1 MKDSL
6 EKHTA
11 GGQSLGFDYQF
22 LYFVYLL
29 LDLKQGEK
37 IGYEVKDDIHIEKAD
52 GTVVLM
58 QAKHTVQKNS
68 EGEAINMTALDDD
81 LWKTLDIWSIYIDS
95 ISDLD
100 ICKYK
105 FILVTNKNNNDN
117 NELINGVVSYQK
129 KVMTIQ
135 QVKAIISKIYN
146 NTTNVKIQGH
156 IKNVLQLSEDKL
168 DKLLLRVEFQT
179 NTDNLLEEIK
189 TRLKER
195 LFQNKTDR
203 IAMVMDSLFANL
215 FKDKYIKIDNHGRF
229 EITFDDFC
237 SKYERCFRLVF
248 DEKPLPIRK
257 FLFHLPNNIEDKVF
271 IQQLLDIGDVNS
283 GSSEIEDY
291 ATLLFQAFN
300 NVQNWIVNGFVLS
313 TEIDDF
319 EKNAIRVWKNE
330 FKSKYRTIEQRLS
343 AGETID
349 DLNKEIKSLALELLD
364 FIRKEKLSLA
374 NTDLGIEISNGYY
387 YLLSDKP
394 KIGWHYD
401 WENRYAKS

>member
-37 IGYEVKDDIHIEKAD
+37 IGYEVKDDIHIEKPD
-52 GTVVLM
+52 GTIVLM

-68 EGEAINMTALDDD
+68 TGEAINMTTLDGD
-81 LWKTLDIWSIYIDS
+81 LWKALDIWTMYINS
-95 ISDLD
+95 ISDSDLF
-100 ICKYK
+100 KYS
-105 FILVTNKNNNDN
+105 FILVTNKNSSDN

-129 KVMTIQ
+129 KEKSIQ
-135 QVKAIISKIYN
+135 QVKAIISKLYK
-146 NTTNVKIQGH
+146 NTTDEKIQGY
-156 IKNVLQLSEDKL
+156 INNVLQISDDKL
-168 DKLLLRVEFQT
+168 DKFLSRIEFQT

-195 LFQNKTDR
+195 LFQKKADR
-203 IAMVMDSLFANL
+203 IEVVMDSLIANL
-215 FKDKYIKIDNHGRF
+215 SKDKYIEIDNHGSF
-229 EITFDDFC
+229 EVTFEDFC

-248 DEKPLPIRK
+248 DERPLPIRK
-257 FLFHLPNNIEDKVF
+257 FSFCLPNNIEDKVF

-283 GSSEIEDY
+283 GSSEIEEY
-291 ATLLFQAFN
+291 ATLWFQAFN
-300 NVQNWIVNGFVLS
+300 NFQNWIENSFVLS

-330 FKSKYRTIEQRLS
+330 FKSKYRMVEQRLS
-343 AGETID
+343 AGETIN
-349 DLNKEIKSLALELLD
+349 DLDKEIKSLALELLD

-387 YLLSDKP
+387 YLLSDEP

-401 WENRYAKS
+401 WKNRYAKQ

>member
-37 IGYEVKDDIHIEKAD
+37 IGYEVKDDIHIEKPD
-52 GTVVLM
+52 GTIVLM

-68 EGEAINMTALDDD
+68 TGEAINMTTLDGD
-81 LWKTLDIWSIYIDS
+81 LWKTLDIWTMYIDS
-95 ISDLD
+95 ISDSDLF
-100 ICKYK
+100 KYS
-105 FILVTNKNNNDN
+105 FILVTNKNSSDN

-129 KVMTIQ
+129 KGKSIQ
-135 QVKAIISKIYN
+135 QVKAIISKLYK
-146 NTTNVKIQGH
+146 NTTDEKIQGY
-156 IKNVLQLSEDKL
+156 INNVLQISDDKL
-168 DKLLLRVEFQT
+168 DKFLSRIEFQT

-195 LFQNKTDR
+195 LFQKKADR
-203 IAMVMDSLFANL
+203 IEVVMDSLIANL
-215 FKDKYIKIDNHGRF
+215 SKDKYIEIDNHGSF
-229 EITFDDFC
+229 EVTFEDFC

-248 DEKPLPIRK
+248 DERPLPIRK
-257 FLFHLPNNIEDKVF
+257 FSFCLPNNIEDKVF

-283 GSSEIEDY
+283 GSSEIEEY
-291 ATLLFQAFN
+291 ATLWFQAFN
-300 NVQNWIVNGFVLS
+300 NFQNWIENSFVLS

-330 FKSKYRTIEQRLS
+330 FKSKYRMVEQRLS
-343 AGETID
+343 AGETIN
-349 DLNKEIKSLALELLD
+349 DLDKEIKSLALELLD

-387 YLLSDKP
+387 YLLSDEP

-401 WENRYAKS
+401 WKNRYAKQ

>member
-37 IGYEVKDDIHIEKAD
+37 IGYEVKDDIHIEKPD
-52 GTVVLM
+52 GTIVLL

-68 EGEAINMTALDDD
+68 TGEAINMTTLDGD
-81 LWKTLDIWSIYIDS
+81 LWKTLNIWTIFIDS
-95 ISDLD
+95 ILDSDLF
-100 ICKYK
+100 KYK
-105 FILVTNKNNNDN
+105 FILVTNKNSSDS

-129 KVMTIQ
+129 KEKSIQ
-135 QVKAIISKIYN
+135 QVKAIISKLYK
-146 NTTNVKIQGH
+146 NTTDEKIQGY
-156 IKNVLQLSEDKL
+156 INNVLQISDDKL
-168 DKLLLRVEFQT
+168 DKFLSRIEFQT

-195 LFQNKTDR
+195 LFQKKADR
-203 IAMVMDSLFANL
+203 IEVVMGSLIANL
-215 FKDKYIKIDNHGRF
+215 SKDKYIEIDNHGSF
-229 EITFDDFC
+229 EVTFEDFC

-248 DEKPLPIRK
+248 DERPLPIRK
-257 FLFHLPNNIEDKVF
+257 FSFCLPNNIEDKVF

-283 GSSEIEDY
+283 GSSEIEEY
-291 ATLLFQAFN
+291 ATLWFQAFN
-300 NVQNWIVNGFVLS
+300 NFQNWIENSFVLS

-330 FKSKYRTIEQRLS
+330 FKSKYRMVEQRLS
-343 AGETID
+343 AGETIN
-349 DLNKEIKSLALELLD
+349 DLDKEIKLLALELLD
-364 FIRKEKLSLA
+364 FIRKEKLSLV

-387 YLLSDKP
+387 YLLSDEP

-401 WENRYAKS
+401 WKNRYAKQ

>member
-37 IGYEVKDDIHIEKAD
+37 IGYEVKDDIHIEKPD
-52 GTVVLM
+52 GTIVLM

-68 EGEAINMTALDDD
+68 TREAINMTTLDGD
-81 LWKTLDIWSIYIDS
+81 LWKTLDIWTMYIDS
-95 ISDLD
+95 ISDSDLF
-100 ICKYK
+100 KYS
-105 FILVTNKNNNDN
+105 FILVTNKNSSDN

-129 KVMTIQ
+129 KEKSIQ
-135 QVKAIISKIYN
+135 QVKAIISKLYK
-146 NTTNVKIQGH
+146 NTTDEKIQGY
-156 IKNVLQLSEDKL
+156 INNVLQISDDKL
-168 DKLLLRVEFQT
+168 DKFLSRIEFQT

-195 LFQNKTDR
+195 LFQKKADR
-203 IAMVMDSLFANL
+203 IEVVMDSLIANL
-215 FKDKYIKIDNHGRF
+215 SKDKYIEIDNHGSF
-229 EITFDDFC
+229 EVTFEDFC

-248 DEKPLPIRK
+248 DERPLPIRK
-257 FLFHLPNNIEDKVF
+257 FSFCLPNNIEDKVF

-283 GSSEIEDY
+283 GSSEIEEY
-291 ATLLFQAFN
+291 ATLWFQAFN
-300 NVQNWIVNGFVLS
+300 NFQNWIENSFVLS

-330 FKSKYRTIEQRLS
+330 FKSKYRMVEQRLS
-343 AGETID
+343 AGETIN
-349 DLNKEIKSLALELLD
+349 DLDKEIKSLALELLD

-387 YLLSDKP
+387 YLLSDEP

-401 WENRYAKS
+401 WKNRYAKQ